1 MDLQDFQLR
10 DRIILY
16 GCGGHARSII
26 NVIRE
31 AGYRKDIILIDDN
44 VKRDEIIL
52 GCRTQRRYNLRQD
65 DDYIVAIGDNSRRA
79 RKYQMLSDSCQGRC
93 IAVISVS
100 AYIGLEVKVGEGSFV
115 APNAYIGPQAI
126 VGNNTIVNTGSIIE
140 HETQIG
146 DHTHIAPRTTVCGRT
161 RIGNFVFCGAGST
174 IIDNIEIC
182 DNVVIGAGAVVNRDI
197 VEPGIYVGVPA
208 RRVKQK

>member
-1 MDLQDFQLR
+1 MYLEDYQIR
-10 DRIILY
+10 NRVILY

-26 NVIRE
+26 SVIRE
-31 AGYRKDIILIDDN
+31 RGGEGDILLVDDN
-44 VKRDEIIL
+44 VKCREIIL
-52 GCRTQRRYNLRQD
+52 GCKTQQQYIPQD
-65 DDYIVAIGDNSRRA
+65 NDDYIIAIGDNSRRA

>member
-52 GCRTQRRYNLRQD
+52 GCRTQRRYDLRQD
-65 DDYIVAIGDNSRRA
+65 DDYIVAVGDNRKRA
-79 RKYQMLSDSCQGRC
+79 QQYQELLGLGGGHCRSVV
-93 IAVISVS
+93 AVS
-100 AYIGLEVKVGEGSFV
+100 AYIGMEAEIGVGTFV

-126 VGNNTIVNTGSIIE
+126 VGNNTIINTGSIIE

-174 IIDNIEIC
+174 IIDTIEIC